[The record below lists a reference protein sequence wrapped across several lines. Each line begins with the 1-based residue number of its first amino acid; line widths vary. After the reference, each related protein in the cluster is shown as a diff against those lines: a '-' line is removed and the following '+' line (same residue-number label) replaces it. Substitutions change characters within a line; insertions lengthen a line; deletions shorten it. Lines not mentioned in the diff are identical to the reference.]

1 MAEGITATP
10 EGGVY
15 LLAVQDNGASGTPAI
30 NVITGVG
37 TLPCVEQ
44 EDLIGDDEI
53 RIRVEDQNLGKTV
66 QMSGGDKLQT
76 FLNPRRRQ

>member
-1 MAEGITATP
+1 
-10 EGGVY
+10 
-15 LLAVQDNGASGTPAI
+15 
-30 NVITGVG
+30 VITGLG

-53 RIRVEDQNLGKTV
+53 RIRVEDQNVGKTV
-66 QMSGGDKLQT
+66 QMSGWDKLQT